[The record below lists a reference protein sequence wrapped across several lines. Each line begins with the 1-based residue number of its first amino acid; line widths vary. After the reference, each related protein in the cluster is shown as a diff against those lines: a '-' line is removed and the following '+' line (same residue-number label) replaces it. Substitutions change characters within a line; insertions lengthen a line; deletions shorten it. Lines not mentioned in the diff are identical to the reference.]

1 MRVVIIGC
9 GDPLHGDE
17 AIAWEAAREL
27 CSLWAITSVLVRFCD
42 RLTNELATAVAK
54 ADLVIFI
61 GTNARD
67 LPGRIASEHIHMLPP
82 PELNAPL
89 EPAGLLGFVN
99 DRFGVAP
106 EAWRFTVGADRF
118 SPGAGISDS
127 VRAAMPGLLGQ
138 VSDLVSRR
146 VADHAGV

>member
-42 RLTNELATAVAK
+42 RLTAELAAAVAK

-61 GTNARD
+61 GTNAQE
-67 LPGRIASEHIHMLPP
+67 LPGRITSEHIQMKPP
-82 PELNAPL
+82 PELNAAL

-99 DRFGVAP
+99 DRFGVHP

-118 SPGAGISDS
+118 A
-127 VRAAMPGLLGQ
+127 L
-138 VSDLVSRR
+138 
-146 VADHAGV
+146 